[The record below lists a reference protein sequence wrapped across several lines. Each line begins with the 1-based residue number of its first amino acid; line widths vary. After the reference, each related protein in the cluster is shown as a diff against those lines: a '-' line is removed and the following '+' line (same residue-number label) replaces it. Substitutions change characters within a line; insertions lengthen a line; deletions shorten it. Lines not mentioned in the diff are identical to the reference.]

1 MQIYD
6 LNDLNNEWTDSE
18 QMMMFTMSN
27 GNIYNEMMDDMYNR
41 MMIIF
46 TMRYNKWND
55 NDIYN
60 EAMKVF
66 TMKLWWYLQV
76 KCIHDDFE

>member
-1 MQIYD
+1 
-6 LNDLNNEWTDSE
+6 
-18 QMMMFTMSN
+18 MMMFTMSN

-60 EAMKVF
+60 EAMMVF
-66 TMKLWWYLQV
+66 TMKCWWYLQV
-76 KCIHDDFE
+76 KCMQDDFELPPNLLL